1 MQLPT
6 WLSRLLT
13 PPQRIRTW
21 LETLLRP
28 PAPPDDESASE
39 ELPASPTDDEL
50 PPPRLREILSL
61 PAVREGEGE
70 EEAEEGLAPPSR
82 LREIL
87 LRSSALGAR
96 LAPPERLR
104 ELLQP
109 RTRLQASLLAG
120 IAITVGLG
128 LSFYLSLKIMDLFSP
143 RDTTGPALT
152 ELPPLPPASR
162 SSVIIAPVS
171 VSLSAIR
178 NVAERNTPR
187 DFVGKATNPAS
198 RVLQNADI
206 GWTATRGPIRA
217 AGGDDTLSLI
227 TPITGKLNVTGSL
240 SSKATGQLGEALG
253 SLLGPNAAKQI
264 GSVNIKQLNASAE
277 IKGNIII
284 TSRPRLAAAWH
295 LEPNFGA
302 QVNLGDTNVLVAGA
316 KVSVPAQ
323 IKPVIDKTVGEQ
335 LNAIGERI
343 RNDTTLLKNAR
354 LQWEK
359 ACRSLPLQG
368 ADSAASLPALWLEVK
383 PTRAIAAQPRVDP
396 LAVILTIGIE
406 AETRI
411 TPQPTKPDCPF
422 PDKISIIPPTQ
433 GGVSIGVPIDLPFAD
448 VNKII
453 AAQLVGH
460 TFPEDGSGP
469 VEIYVKSADLAASG
483 ERLLISLKVK
493 AHEKKSFFSLG
504 AEATIH
510 IWGVP
515 VLDQEQQV
523 LRLINVQL
531 AVESEAAFGL
541 LGAAARAVVP
551 HLQQAIYQKATI
563 DLKPFAK
570 NARAK
575 IAQAISDFQKDDDG
589 VHVEAEITNLRL
601 ADIAF
606 DSKTLRVIAEA
617 AGDINVSVSKLPEL

>member
-1 MQLPT
+1 MRLAT
-6 WLSRLLT
+6 WLGNMLT
-13 PPQRIRTW
+13 PPPWIRTW
-21 LETLLRP
+21 LKTRLGRL
-28 PAPPDDESASE
+28 APQEQA
-39 ELPASPTDDEL
+39 LPLDAAEDEL
-50 PPPRLREILSL
+50 PPPRLRELLSQHAE
-61 PAVREGEGE
+61 PEAADESE
-70 EEAEEGLAPPSR
+70 ESLTQPRR

-87 LRSSALGAR
+87 TRSTALTTR
-96 LAPPERLR
+96 LAPSDRLK

-109 RTRLQASLLAG
+109 KTRLQASVLGG
-120 IAITVGLG
+120 IVIVAVLSV
-128 LSFYLSLKIMDLFSP
+128 SFYISLKLMDALSS
-143 RDTTGPALT
+143 RDNNAPALV
-152 ELPPLPPASR
+152 ELAPLPPASR
-162 SSVIIAPVS
+162 SSVIIAPIS
-171 VSLSAIR
+171 VSLAAIR
-178 NVAERNTPR
+178 DIAERNTPR
-187 DFVGKATNPAS
+187 DFAGKATNPVA

-206 GWTATRGPIRA
+206 GWTATRGPVKA
-217 AGGDDTLSLI
+217 AGSDDTLSLI
-227 TPITGKLNVTGSL
+227 TPITGRLNVTGSL
-240 SSKATGQLGEALG
+240 SSKSTGAIGEALG

-277 IKGNIII
+277 IKGNVVI

-302 QVNLGDTNVLVAGA
+302 QVNLGDTNILVAGA
-316 KVSVPAQ
+316 KVSAPAQ

-335 LNAIGERI
+335 LNAIGDRI
-343 RNDTTLLKNAR
+343 RADTTLMKNAKA
-354 LQWEK
+354 QWDK

-368 ADSAASLPALWLEVK
+368 AGTTASLPPLWLEIK
-383 PTRAIAAQPRVDP
+383 PTRAIAAQPRVDA
-396 LAVILTIGIE
+396 LAVTLTIGIE

-411 TPQPTKPDCPF
+411 TPQPTTPDCPF
-422 PDKISIIPPTQ
+422 PDKINLVPPTQ
-433 GGVSIGVPIDLPFAD
+433 GGVAIGVPIDLPFAD

-469 VEIYVKSADLAASG
+469 VEIYVKSANLAASG
-483 ERLLISLKVK
+483 ERLLISLDVK
-493 AHEKKSFFSLG
+493 AHEKKSYFSLG
-504 AEATIH
+504 TEATIH

-541 LGAAARAVVP
+541 LGTAARAVVP

-575 IAQAISDFQKDDDG
+575 IAQAISDFQKDENG
-589 VHVEAEITNLRL
+589 VHVDAEITNLRL

-617 AGDINVSVSKLPEL
+617 AGEINVSVTKLPEL

>member
-1 MQLPT
+1 MRLAT
-6 WLSRLLT
+6 WLGRMLT
-13 PPQRIRTW
+13 PPPWIRTF
-21 LETLLRP
+21 LRR
-28 PAPPDDESASE
+28 PAPPE
-39 ELPASPTDDEL
+39 EYLSLPAPEDDL
-50 PPPRLREILSL
+50 PPPRLREILSQH
-61 PAVREGEGE
+61 
-70 EEAEEGLAPPSR
+70 AEPEDADESLTPPSR

-87 LRSSALGAR
+87 TRSKELGTK
-96 LAPPERLR
+96 LAPPDRLKG
-104 ELLQP
+104 LLQP
-109 RTRLQASLLAG
+109 RTRLHTALLGGIVIAAALGVSFLISLQM
-120 IAITVGLG
+120 
-128 LSFYLSLKIMDLFSP
+128 MDLLSP
-143 RDTTGPALT
+143 RDKTAPVLT
-152 ELPPLPPASR
+152 ELPPLPPVSR
-162 SSVIIAPVS
+162 SSVIIAPIS
-171 VSLSAIR
+171 VSLAAIR
-178 NVAERNTPR
+178 GVAEHNTPR
-187 DFVGKATNPAS
+187 DFAGKATNPIS

-217 AGGDDTLSLI
+217 AGADDTLSLI
-227 TPITGKLNVTGSL
+227 TPITGRLNVTGSL
-240 SSKATGQLGEALG
+240 SSKANGAVGEALG

-277 IKGNIII
+277 IRGNIVI
-284 TSRPRLAAAWH
+284 TARPRLAAAWH

-316 KVSVPAQ
+316 KVNVPAQ

-335 LNAIGERI
+335 LTAIGDRI
-343 RNDTTLLKNAR
+343 RNDPTLLRNAR
-354 LQWEK
+354 VQWEK

-368 ADSAASLPALWLEVK
+368 AGPTASLPALWLEVK
-383 PTRAIAAQPRVDP
+383 PIRAIAAQPKVDA
-396 LAVILTIGIE
+396 LAVTLTIGIE

-411 TPQPTKPDCPF
+411 TTAPTKPDCPF
-422 PDKISIIPPTQ
+422 PDKINLIPPTQ
-433 GGVSIGVPIDLPFAD
+433 GGVAIGVPIDLPFAD

-460 TFPEDGSGP
+460 TFPEDGSGSAE
-469 VEIYVKSADLAASG
+469 VYVKSANLAASG
-483 ERLLISLKVK
+483 ERLLISLNVK
-493 AHEKKSFFSLG
+493 AREKKSFFSLG

-551 HLQQAIYQKATI
+551 HLQQAIYQKATV

-570 NARAK
+570 NARQK

-589 VHVEAEITNLRL
+589 IHVDAEITNLRL

-606 DSKTLRVIAEA
+606 DSKVLRVIAEA
-617 AGDINVSVSKLPEL
+617 AGEITVSVSKLPEL